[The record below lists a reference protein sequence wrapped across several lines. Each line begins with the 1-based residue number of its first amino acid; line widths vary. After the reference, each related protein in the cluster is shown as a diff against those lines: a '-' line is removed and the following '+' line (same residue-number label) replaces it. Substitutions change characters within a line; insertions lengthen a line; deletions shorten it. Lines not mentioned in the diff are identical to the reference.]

1 MSKKRKITFKKYIN
15 LRSIVEE
22 HLDDFITEYEK
33 AIRINSEKVA
43 DVYNEYTSYI
53 VTSILTELD
62 IEKEK

>member
-1 MSKKRKITFKKYIN
+1 MSEKRKITFKKYVN

-22 HLDDFITEYEK
+22 HLDDFITEYEN
-33 AIRINSEKVA
+33 AIRINSEAVG
-43 DVYNEYTSYI
+43 DVYNEYTSCI